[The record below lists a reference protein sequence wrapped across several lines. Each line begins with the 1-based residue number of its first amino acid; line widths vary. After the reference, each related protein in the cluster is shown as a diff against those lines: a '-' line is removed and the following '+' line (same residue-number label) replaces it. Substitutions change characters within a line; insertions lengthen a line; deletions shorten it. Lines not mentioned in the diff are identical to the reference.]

1 VRPQRPVD
9 ETADLPPVQVSFFP
23 ERRQLSSLVRQI
35 KAARRAYPVMD
46 IASLVLSKP
55 EYYQVKMEVG
65 RESADTRIYQCSECQ
80 TVALDHAALVAHVLS
95 AHVDAF
101 FLVET
106 REVEAPT
113 GSFSCVAKCGICGEL
128 IAPPNHHSYVER
140 VQELHRTRFPD
151 MPIEEY
157 RGRVQTVH
165 DPDAIERW
173 KEQCRKQTTYR
184 PKSGSAEP
192 MRWADAES
200 YFMRHAA
207 ATAIT
212 TGRRAVLPAKVAQE
226 TPDRQLQRVL
236 RTAWNRENKFP
247 RSVLFALRAAF
258 RNMHLHV
265 FKTPKGITFV
275 NHTQPCVLSSE
286 YVVDSIRDVLDYLK
300 SHPGSMRDDLVKALR
315 PAAGLDSNEVR
326 EILSPLSWLV
336 EKGHILEFFN
346 GALAVP
352 LAGA

>member
-1 VRPQRPVD
+1 
-9 ETADLPPVQVSFFP
+9 
-23 ERRQLSSLVRQI
+23 
-35 KAARRAYPVMD
+35 
-46 IASLVLSKP
+46 
-55 EYYQVKMEVG
+55 
-65 RESADTRIYQCSECQ
+65 
-80 TVALDHAALVAHVLS
+80 
-95 AHVDAF
+95 
-101 FLVET
+101 
-106 REVEAPT
+106 
-113 GSFSCVAKCGICGEL
+113 
-128 IAPPNHHSYVER
+128 
-140 VQELHRTRFPD
+140 
-151 MPIEEY
+151 
-157 RGRVQTVH
+157 
-165 DPDAIERW
+165 
-173 KEQCRKQTTYR
+173 
-184 PKSGSAEP
+184 